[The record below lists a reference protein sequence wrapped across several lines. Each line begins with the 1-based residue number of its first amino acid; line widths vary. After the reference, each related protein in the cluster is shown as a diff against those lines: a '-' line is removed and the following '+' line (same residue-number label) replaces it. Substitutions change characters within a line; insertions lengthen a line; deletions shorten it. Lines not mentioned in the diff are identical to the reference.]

1 MKIATI
7 FGTRPEI
14 IKLST
19 LIPQLDME
27 FDQVLIHT
35 GQHYSYK
42 MDKIF
47 FDELKLRDCDY
58 TLNIG
63 SGTHAQQTGKMLI
76 ELEKVLLLEK
86 PDLVMVQGDTNSTLA
101 GALAASKLHIPVAHV
116 EAGCRS
122 FDKQMPEE
130 INRILVDNISDYLF
144 TPDEN
149 SYNNLTCLEC
159 FPSDNV
165 YLVGNTSVD
174 ACLRTKQLNNQDYL
188 KSYNLEKT
196 GYILFTLHRQE
207 NTTIER
213 LKEIIMALNTIS
225 GRIKVL
231 FPAHLR
237 TRNVI
242 LENKIEISDNII
254 LTDPLGYS
262 EFMGLLVN
270 SKFIMTD
277 SGGIQEEAAVLN
289 VPCLILRDNTEWMY
303 YVEMGK
309 NMLVGT
315 NYDKIVKVVTD
326 LLENDLKFVEI
337 EKIKI
342 SINQGAT
349 ESIVAILKK
358 ELNNIKPI

>member
-19 LIPQLDME
+19 LIPQLDKE

-35 GQHYSYK
+35 GQHYSYQ

-47 FDELKLRDCDY
+47 FEELRLRDCDY

-63 SGTHAQQTGKMLI
+63 SGTHAHQTGSMMI
-76 ELEKVLLLEK
+76 ELEKVLLYEK
-86 PDLVMVQGDTNSTLA
+86 PDMVLVQGDTNSTLA
-101 GALAASKLHIPVAHV
+101 GALTASKLQIPVAHV

-122 FDKQMPEE
+122 FDRRMPEE
-130 INRILVDNISDYLF
+130 INRILVDNISEYLF
-144 TPDEN
+144 APDEN

-159 FPSDNV
+159 FPTEKV

-174 ACLRTKQLNNQDYL
+174 ACLRAKQLFNQETLNYY
-188 KSYNLEKT
+188 SLEK
-196 GYILFTLHRQE
+196 GKYILFTLHRQE
-207 NTTIER
+207 NTTIDG
-213 LKEIIMALNTIS
+213 LKEILMALNLIS
-225 GRIKVL
+225 DKIKVL
-231 FPAHLR
+231 FPVHLR
-237 TRNVI
+237 TRKVI
-242 LENKIEISDNII
+242 EENNIIIGDNIK
-254 LTDPLGYS
+254 LTDPLGYKD
-262 EFMGLLVN
+262 FMGLLTN

-309 NMLVGT
+309 NLLVGT
-315 NYDKIVKVVTD
+315 HFDKIVKIVNN
-326 LLENDLKFVEI
+326 LLENDDKVEEI
-337 EKIKI
+337 VRIKI
-342 SINQGAT
+342 PIKQGAT
-349 ESIVAILKK
+349 ESIFDILKK
-358 ELNNIKPI
+358 LDFN